1 MVVALA
7 HRIAVGIT
15 VLEVAIII
23 FLLRIASY
31 IPIIKERLK
40 KREERYFLVPYQ
52 DFWDD
57 YGTHKMFS
65 AVLKIFLSD
74 LNKTIRLGSSAPDCK
89 MVTTDGKE
97 CRLLEFAKDSRPLV
111 LNFGSCS

>member
-1 MVVALA
+1 MVAALA
-7 HRIAVGIT
+7 HRVAVGIT
-15 VLEVAIII
+15 VLKVAILIV
-23 FLLRIASY
+23 LLRIASY
-31 IPIIKERLK
+31 IPILKEHLK
-40 KREERYFLVPYQ
+40 KREERYFMVPHQ

-65 AVLKIFLSD
+65 AILKIFLSD

-89 MVTTDGKE
+89 LVTTDGKE

-111 LNFGSCS
+111 LNFGSCT